1 MKFNKNIVAILLAG
15 IVMLLLYVKIPLYA
29 SAETITSQNTR
40 GYIDNP
46 VSGTTLIGTHNIS
59 GWFLDVSGVKK
70 IDVLV
75 DGAVAGQAVY
85 GDARS
90 DVQKAFPQY
99 NNGTAGFHYALDT
112 TKFSD
117 GQHTVT
123 IRATGKNSRVTTL
136 PNSIITIQN
145 TRGYIDNPVSG
156 TTLIGTHNISG
167 WFLDVSGVKKID
179 VLVDGAVAGQA
190 VYGDARSD
198 VKKAF
203 PHYNNGTAG
212 FHYALDSTRFTNGQH
227 AVTIRVTGMS
237 GRVTA
242 LPNSTITVNNEN
254 TRGYMD
260 NPVSGTTLKGIQNVS
275 GWFLDV
281 SGVKKIDVLVDGTVA
296 GQAAYGDA
304 RPDVKKAFPQYNNG
318 TAGFHY
324 ALDSTRFTN
333 GQHAVTIRVTGM
345 SGRVTAL
352 PNSTITV
359 NNENTRGYMDNPVSG
374 TTLKGIQN
382 VSGWFLDVS
391 GVKKIDV
398 LVDGTVAGQAAYGD
412 ARPDVKKAFPQY
424 NNGTAG
430 FHYALDTTIF
440 SDGQH
445 TVTIRVTGK
454 NGRVTNL
461 PNSTITI
468 KNENAIWYLDN
479 PISGT
484 TLRGTKNV
492 SGWFLNKSGVENI
505 DVLVDGAVAGQATYG
520 DARSDV
526 KKAFPQYN
534 NGTAG
539 FHYALDTTQFTV
551 GKHTI
556 TIRVTGKNGRVTTL
570 PSSTVMFN
578 QSRTLFLDP
587 GHGGSDPGATAGGY
601 KEADLNLAVAKKV
614 QSLLLDRGYTVYMSR
629 NNNTTLSLL
638 DRSQM
643 ANDIE
648 TDIFVSIHT
657 NSTAGGETTA
667 NGIESYYY
675 EYDANYP
682 SKINGDLH
690 NNPERISKSVKLTNL
705 IQDNL
710 IEYTGAK
717 DRGTD
722 GETFSVVRE
731 SAMPATLIE
740 MGFINNSSERKKLVT
755 DSYQNIIAKAIA
767 DGIDEYFNIY

>member
-1 MKFNKNIVAILLAG
+1 
-15 IVMLLLYVKIPLYA
+15 
-29 SAETITSQNTR
+29 
-40 GYIDNP
+40 
-46 VSGTTLIGTHNIS
+46 TTLIGIQNIS
-59 GWFLDVSGVKK
+59 GWFLDVSGVEK

-75 DGAVAGQAVY
+75 DGTVAGQATY

-90 DVQKAFPQY
+90 DVQKSFPQY

-112 TKFSD
+112 TQFSA
-117 GQHTVT
+117 GQHNVT
-123 IRATGKNSRVTTL
+123 IRATGKNSSVTTL
-136 PNSIITIQN
+136 PNRTITIQN

-156 TTLIGTHNISG
+156 TTLIGTQNVSGWFLDVSGVEKIDVMVYGAVAGQAAYGDARSDVQNAFPQYNNGTAGFHYALDTTQFSDGQHTVTIRVTGKNGRVTTLPKSTITIKNTRGYMDNPVSGKTLRGTQNVSG

-179 VLVDGAVAGQA
+179 VLVDGTVAGQSA
-190 VYGDARSD
+190 YGDARSD
-198 VKKAF
+198 VQNAF
-203 PHYNNGTAG
+203 PLYNNGTSG
-212 FHYALDSTRFTNGQH
+212 FHYALDTTQFTNGQH

-242 LPNSTITVNNEN
+242 LPNSTITINNEN
-254 TRGYMD
+254 PIGYFD

-281 SGVKKIDVLVDGTVA
+281 SGVEKIDVLVDGTVA

-304 RPDVKKAFPQYNNG
+304 RTDVQKAFPQYNNG

-324 ALDSTRFTN
+324 AL
-333 GQHAVTIRVTGM
+333 
-345 SGRVTAL
+345 
-352 PNSTITV
+352 
-359 NNENTRGYMDNPVSG
+359 NTS
-374 TTLKGIQN
+374 
-382 VSGWFLDVS
+382 
-391 GVKKIDV
+391 
-398 LVDGTVAGQAAYGD
+398 
-412 ARPDVKKAFPQY
+412 
-424 NNGTAG
+424 
-430 FHYALDTTIF
+430 IF

-468 KNENAIWYLDN
+468 KNENAKWYLDN
-479 PISGT
+479 PISGAI
-484 TLRGTKNV
+484 LRGTKNV
-492 SGWFLNKSGVENI
+492 SGWFLNESGVENI
-505 DVLVDGAVAGQATYG
+505 DVLVDGAVVGQATYG
-520 DARSDV
+520 DPRSDIQ
-526 KKAFPQYN
+526 KAFPQYN

-539 FHYALDTTQFTV
+539 FHYALDTTQFAV

-601 KEADLNLAVAKKV
+601 NEADLNLAVAKKV

-643 ANDIE
+643 ANELE

-675 EYDANYP
+675 QYDANYP

-710 IEYTGAK
+710 IEYTGAN

-731 SAMPATLIE
+731 SSMPATLIE